1 MQEFPLDRNGFRM
14 TSILKLYLDIALLR
28 RGPEDVPVSRGLLFW
43 TVVAYFALSVMLVAN
58 LGDASGGVLPVITGI
73 AIALGWFRF
82 LLARFGR
89 SERFLQAM
97 SAYFGFSLLFRL
109 ASAPLVGALAPYA
122 DKPQELPTALMLLA
136 VPVSVYQIFV
146 AARILR
152 AAIERPMLVCV
163 ALLIVQ
169 SVLEF
174 VVATS
179 LLGLRPGDTMGSL
192 S

>member
-1 MQEFPLDRNGFRM
+1 M

-43 TVVAYFALSVMLVAN
+43 TVVAYLLLSVALVAN
-58 LGDASGGVLPVITGI
+58 LGDANGGVLPVVTGI
-73 AIALGWFRF
+73 AIAFGWFRF

-89 SERFLQAM
+89 AERFLQTIT
-97 SAYFGFSLLFRL
+97 AYFGFSLLFRL
-109 ASAPLVGALAPYA
+109 ATAPLVGALAPYA

-179 LLGLRPGDTMGSL
+179 ILGLRPGETMGSV

>member
-1 MQEFPLDRNGFRM
+1 M
-14 TSILKLYLDIALLR
+14 TSILKLFLDIALLR

-43 TVVAYFALSVMLVAN
+43 TVVAYFALSMALVAN
-58 LGDASGGVLPVITGI
+58 VGDANGGVLPVITGI
-73 AIALGWFRF
+73 AIAFGWFRF

-89 SERFLQAM
+89 PERFVQTM
-97 SAYFGFSLLFRL
+97 IAYFGFSLLFRL
-109 ASAPLVGALAPYA
+109 ATAPLVSALAPYA
-122 DKPQELPTALMLLA
+122 DKPQDLPTGLMLLA
-136 VPVSVYQIFV
+136 VPVSVYQVFV

-163 ALLIVQ
+163 LLLIVQ

>member
-1 MQEFPLDRNGFRM
+1 M
-14 TSILKLYLDIALLR
+14 TAILKLYLDIALLR
-28 RGPEDVPVSRGLLFW
+28 RGPEDVPVSRSLLFW
-43 TVVAYFALSVMLVAN
+43 TVVAYFALSMALVAN
-58 LGDASGGVLPVITGI
+58 LGDSNGGPLPVITGI
-73 AIALGWFRF
+73 AIAFGWFRF

-89 SERFLQAM
+89 SERFLQTLT
-97 SAYFGFSLLFRL
+97 AYFGFSLLFRL
-109 ASAPLVGALAPYA
+109 ASAPLVSALAPYA

-179 LLGLRPGDTMGSL
+179 LLGLRPGDTVGSL